1 MRHASA
7 ALVAA
12 DAIDVD
18 ACRFRVLKPREHGR
32 AQRFSDDYQVI
43 GNVSEQTMGF
53 GNAVS
58 SNVARWLGG
67 IVAGL
72 LGTAA

>member
-1 MRHASA
+1 M
-7 ALVAA
+7 
-12 DAIDVD
+12 
-18 ACRFRVLKPREHGR
+18 LKPREHGR
-32 AQRFSDDYQVI
+32 AQRFSDDYRVI

-58 SNVARWLGG
+58 SNVAQWLGG

-72 LGTAA
+72 LGATA